1 MDDFFDLRTKTK
13 YNAAYPAVFT
23 ACAAAIVYIAA
34 IFIGNLAD
42 GANTVLTIV
51 FSLSF
56 CAYSVYRYCKSA
68 KKSIA
73 AVCAYLGGDMML
85 NAACGAHFSLIMGVI
100 ITFAFCLIMQKTELL
115 VGYISVLIVSAM
127 ISLIFILSYEQ
138 YTTALKSLAGA
149 IQGRGAAFG
158 VLDNVA
164 SLLFG
169 DYFEALFYYKA
180 YSVTTAVDGKII
192 TGAVDIFNVFDSP
205 HKSSAE
211 FLTGKFISTV
221 FIPLGVFVS
230 LFKRL
235 KDEVVFAFFSALMLS
250 VLFGDNRLFYLLLF
264 LVSPLLYVG
273 SMIVVYIGYSV
284 CSFVD
289 IRIGFSR
296 MPDIITMF
304 KNMHKPVYFLL
315 IGAIT
320 AALSY
325 FVSRLIAERFDL
337 LSTTELPRDV
347 KRLVTYLGGLDNIVK
362 ISDGLVTVSNPNL
375 IDILHLD
382 CDIRENTVELY
393 PDDFDI
399 ICKIPN

>member
-1 MDDFFDLRTKTK
+1 M
-13 YNAAYPAVFT
+13 
-23 ACAAAIVYIAA
+23 
-34 IFIGNLAD
+34 
-42 GANTVLTIV
+42 TIV

-73 AVCAYLGGDMML
+73 AVCAYLSGDMML
-85 NAACGAHFSLIMGVI
+85 SAACGAHFSLIMGVI
-100 ITFAFCLIMQKTELL
+100 ITIAFCLIMQKTELL
-115 VGYISVLIVSAM
+115 VGYISVLIVSSM

-158 VLDNVA
+158 VLDNVT

-169 DYFEALFYYKA
+169 DYFEALFYHKA

-192 TGAVDIFNVFDSP
+192 TGAVDIFNAFDSP

-235 KDEVVFAFFSALMLS
+235 KYEVVFAFFSALMLS

-264 LVSPLLYVG
+264 LVSPLLYAG
-273 SMIVVYIGYSV
+273 SMIVVYIGYIV

-296 MPDIITMF
+296 MPDVITMF

-325 FVSRLIAERFDL
+325 FVSR
-337 LSTTELPRDV
+337 
-347 KRLVTYLGGLDNIVK
+347 
-362 ISDGLVTVSNPNL
+362 
-375 IDILHLD
+375 
-382 CDIRENTVELY
+382 
-393 PDDFDI
+393 
-399 ICKIPN
+399 